1 MDKREII
8 AILAPTSL
16 YWAWESVA
24 AGNIRIDLLLIYPV
38 LFTIYL
44 AGLWPRRKWR
54 AVPVAIGIMAINVL
68 YAIASYPL
76 FDKYPG

>member
-1 MDKREII
+1 M
-8 AILAPTSL
+8 
-16 YWAWESVA
+16 A
-24 AGNIRIDLLLIYPV
+24 AGNIRIDLLLIYPA

-44 AGLWPRRKWR
+44 VGLWPRRRWR

-68 YAIASYPL
+68 NAIASYPL